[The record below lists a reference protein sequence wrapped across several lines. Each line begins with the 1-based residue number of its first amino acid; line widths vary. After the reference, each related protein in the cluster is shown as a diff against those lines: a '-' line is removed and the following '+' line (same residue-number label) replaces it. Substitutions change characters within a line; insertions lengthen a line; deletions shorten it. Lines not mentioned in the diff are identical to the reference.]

1 VNPAEEYHFERIEDM
16 IRMNVE
22 ELSIPE
28 SVEVPPTPF
37 EEKQEYARELD
48 RLKQRENPDYKG
60 AFHEKKA
67 QPKVN
72 IGKGEKVKA
81 KKQGK
86 KPNRNQL
93 KTKNQKNKGK

>member
-1 VNPAEEYHFERIEDM
+1 LRQRDNPEF
-16 IRMNVE
+16 
-22 ELSIPE
+22 
-28 SVEVPPTPF
+28 
-37 EEKQEYARELD
+37 
-48 RLKQRENPDYKG
+48 KG

-67 QPKVN
+67 QPKKN

-81 KKQGK
+81 KKHSK